1 MMKSSLIKA
10 SSILVVALCGF
21 SGLAMAEE
29 SGARV
34 AQQQA
39 RVEQYTYG
47 THLDIAKV
55 VSVSNIPNVCR
66 VVPMRM
72 TYEDSNG
79 QQHVMAYQVM
89 GNGCSD
95 S

>member
-10 SSILVVALCGF
+10 SSVLVVALCGF
-21 SGLAMAEE
+21 SSLAMAEE
-29 SGARV
+29 SGAKV
-34 AQQQA
+34 AAQQA

-55 VSVSNIPNVCR
+55 VSVSNIPDVCR
-66 VVPMRM
+66 IVPMRM
-72 TYEDSNG
+72 TYEDSQG
-79 QQHVMAYQVM
+79 QQHIMAYQVM